1 MYRSVKVPAGSHV
14 EDTTT
19 DSEVDGSVILAVE
32 GEESGWGEGAEDD
45 GGRTLGEAD
54 GGFGTELEVDEDD
67 EEGEED
73 EVDGGGDCHAGFIGY
88 LLVRVPWGE

>member
-19 DSEVDGSVILAVE
+19 DSEVDGSVVLAVE
-32 GEESGWGEGAEDD
+32 REESGWGEGAEDD

-73 EVDGGGDCHAGFIGY
+73 EVDGGGDCHAGLLFIC
-88 LLVRVPWGE
+88 